1 MRRIEEYWASFFG
14 LSVDVY
20 ARQPIAIVPH
30 RRLGDYRGVW
40 MFTVG
45 SAQILSAPSDLVD
58 ALRSAVEAHGAGP
71 PFEGT
76 DLIETLGTAV
86 VKVVGPAYQGFLPK
100 SDFRPSP
107 SSARLLTLSDAS
119 ALLELSKDCSEEEWG
134 HSDIGDLNCPTFG
147 LYAEGRLAAAANY
160 RMESIDA
167 CAPGV
172 ITHPAFRGHGYGR
185 AVLSAATADALDKGY
200 LVLYQTLLTNLP
212 AITIAEHLGFRQY
225 GESLAV
231 RLSG

>member
-1 MRRIEEYWASFFG
+1 MSRIEEYWSSFFG
-14 LSVDVY
+14 LSIDDYV
-20 ARQPIAIVPH
+20 RQPIQIVPH
-30 RRLGDYRGVW
+30 RSLGDYCGVW
-40 MFTVG
+40 MLKVG
-45 SAQILSAPSDLVD
+45 SARILSAPPNLVD
-58 ALRSAVEAHGAGP
+58 TLRSAVEAHGADL

-76 DLIETLGTAV
+76 DLIETLGAAV
-86 VKVVGPAYQGFLPK
+86 VKVVGPAYQGFLHE
-100 SDFRPSP
+100 SEFRASP
-107 SSARLLTLSDAS
+107 SAARLLTSSDAS
-119 ALLELSKDCSEEEWG
+119 ALVDLSTDCSEEEWE